1 MKNLKLENLVL
12 ADACTAVEP
21 AQGQTALVKAL
32 GDKLGR
38 GGLVHVLTRTGWYRL
53 GGVVDRYYQR
63 IADNLACWAEVESG
77 GDVDVLMRKFSSKGY
92 FATRWQGQTHY
103 IVVPIGDRPEAYLQ
117 IEIEELQ
124 EVIDRILIDSD
135 WYPDSLEEFIDPL
148 EIPRLEAEAIGPSRY
163 LLRRAVPIDAFLDDL
178 DATQPKTKR
187 LRRFYSDWA
196 ASSAVQPDIACC
208 EQWVLALREFPE
220 AEGGKRF
227 SAKPVPTANL
237 KPGDFGK
244 PEGLVGSVLA
254 NWLHRVDHS
263 VGYPFAWYFLMLA
276 SPVVPVSVGEQVHY
290 DLRHGFDYL
299 AERDARLIQHWAE
312 NPYTL

>member
-1 MKNLKLENLVL
+1 MNNLELKDL
-12 ADACTAVEP
+12 ALAEACTVVKP
-21 AQGQTALVKAL
+21 AQGQAALVKAL

-38 GGLVHVLTRTGWYRL
+38 DGLAHVLTRTGWYRL

-63 IADNLACWAEVESG
+63 ITDNLACWAEVESG
-77 GDVDVLMRKFSSKGY
+77 GDIDALMSKFTGKGY

-103 IVVPIGDRPEAYLQ
+103 IVASIGDRPEAYLQ
-117 IEIEELQ
+117 IEIEEIQ
-124 EVIDRILIDSD
+124 EVIDRILVDRD
-135 WYPDSLEEFIDPL
+135 WYPDSLEEFVDPL
-148 EIPRLEAEAIGPSRY
+148 EIPRLEAEAISPPRSV
-163 LLRRAVPIDAFLDDL
+163 RRAVPIDAFLDDL

-196 ASSAVQPDIACC
+196 ASSAVQSGAACC
-208 EQWVLALREFPE
+208 QQWVLALRESPE
-220 AEGGKRF
+220 AVGGRRF
-227 SAKPVPTANL
+227 SAKPVPTANV

-276 SPVVPVSVGEQVHY
+276 SQVVPVSVGEQVYH
-290 DLRHGFDYL
+290 DLRYGFDYL
-299 AERDARLIQHWAE
+299 AERDARLIEHWAK